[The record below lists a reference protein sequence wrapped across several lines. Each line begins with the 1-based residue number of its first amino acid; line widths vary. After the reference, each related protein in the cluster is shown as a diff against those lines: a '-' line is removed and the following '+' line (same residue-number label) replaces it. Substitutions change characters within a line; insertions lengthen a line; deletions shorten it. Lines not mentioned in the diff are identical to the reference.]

1 MRAEVGFDGFR
12 DSKRSLN
19 REGDVRDTTISEEAV
34 YDRRHLPFRRLLA
47 VFSEGQFVAGAAAA
61 LDGPAD
67 TMEVVLALG
76 EEDPG
81 RGTRYD
87 YQKLRDPA
95 KDATSVRRTPHPV
108 PPGAVYRSPARP
120 RADGDM
126 APLGADHP
134 KVLNQIPIPD
144 QGS

>member
-34 YDRRHLPFRRLLA
+34 YDRRHLPSRRLLA
-47 VFSEGQFVAGAAAA
+47 VFCEGQFVTGAAAA

-67 TMEVVLALG
+67 TMQVVLALG

-87 YQKLRDPA
+87 C
-95 KDATSVRRTPHPV
+95 
-108 PPGAVYRSPARP
+108 
-120 RADGDM
+120 
-126 APLGADHP
+126 
-134 KVLNQIPIPD
+134 
-144 QGS
+144 